1 MAFQTSIT
9 RSPAVAIEG
18 MIADSN
24 DVIFDSCVAKAATL
38 APGRCVRRDT
48 ADATPLVTVPTSAAQ
63 VTGDATNAPPLGVT
77 MWDNTQ
83 LNNPYLVGD
92 PVPVMRQGTM
102 WVVRE
107 DSGDEST
114 PVYIRHT
121 ANGGNTVIGGFA
133 GAAGTGLALAPA
145 GFRWLTKTT
154 ATNQLA
160 KLLVNLP

>member
-9 RSPAVAIEG
+9 RSPAVGLEG
-18 MIADSN
+18 MLADSN
-24 DVIFDSCVAKAATL
+24 DVVVDSCIAKAQV

-48 ADATPLVTVPTSAAQ
+48 ADATPIVSVPTSAAQ

-77 MWDNTQ
+77 MLDVTA
-83 LNNPYLVGD
+83 LTNPYAAND
-92 PVPVMRQGTM
+92 PVPIVRYGTM
-102 WVVRE
+102 WVIRE
-107 DSGDEST
+107 DAGDEST
-114 PVYIRHT
+114 PVYVRHT

-145 GFRWLTKTT
+145 GFRWLSKTT

-160 KLLVNLP
+160 KLFINMP